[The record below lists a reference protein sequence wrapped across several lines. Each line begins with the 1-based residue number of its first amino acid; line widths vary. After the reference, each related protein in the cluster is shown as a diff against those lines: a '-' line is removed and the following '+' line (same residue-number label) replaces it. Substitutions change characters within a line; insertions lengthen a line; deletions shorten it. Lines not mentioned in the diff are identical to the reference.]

1 MKWILIWS
9 ALAVFCCATAFG
21 QVAEPRPIVQVGTQ
35 ILTTKDLERVKQL
48 LPFERFKTTL
58 GKTRLIDAIYVEYM
72 IAKAKLEQSGMVK
85 ATADEI
91 ARHEAQLVDAGAGE
105 DIKNAGYTLDGF
117 AERELITRNYL
128 LLSSNRLLSNIWG
141 GYLETYSK
149 PVEDDREYV
158 AASRER
164 ALTARF
170 SSDLLPRFNP
180 LFVTLRSMLL
190 ESRKDADAIALR
202 IRSER
207 DFDALARRYSVVRRD
222 VGGSYTSESLSSQVA
237 VQELE
242 PEVQI
247 AVMNA
252 TKTGLLRVD
261 APFGRVWLVWLSKR
275 PGRTVNLNSSLD
287 FAIAANLTEVS
298 YSGFLKSAFDSEV
311 LGIKWLDQSVA
322 PRDAVVAQVGQDR
335 LRLSELFVERIFAE
349 ADTTTLL
356 SSEFFDYAPQS
367 TFGRYVSYWIERTA
381 SVEGLPYAGAGAE
394 YGLLGYLAARVKIS
408 ELQLKSQYWQDRRKY
423 TYRADQRIVQCT
435 FINSQYARKWRDVV
449 IFAPF
454 NIWGD
459 GENFPLY
466 MHCDTQGTTD
476 ALPLPAPSR
485 TTLTPIAGGYI
496 TAVSKYQQGFYF
508 VALYGFHPDPLIKP
522 FALVRDQVEQAYRT
536 LVAEKQLGSFRATLY
551 ARTGA
556 QNRLAEAIKQLEQ
569 P

>member
-1 MKWILIWS
+1 M
-9 ALAVFCCATAFG
+9 
-21 QVAEPRPIVQVGTQ
+21 
-35 ILTTKDLERVKQL
+35 LTTKDLEQVKQL

-85 ATADEI
+85 VTADEI
-91 ARHEAQLVDAGAGE
+91 ARHAAQLVEAGAGE
-105 DIKNAGYTLDGF
+105 DIKKLGYTLDGF

-141 GYLETYSK
+141 GFLETYSK
-149 PVEDDREYV
+149 PVADDQEYI
-158 AASRER
+158 AALRER

-170 SSDLLPRFNP
+170 SSNPLFNP
-180 LFVTLRSMLL
+180 LYVTLRSMLF
-190 ESRKDADAIALR
+190 EDRKDADAIAPR

-222 VGGSYTSESLSSQVA
+222 VGGSYTSEFLPSQVA
-237 VQELE
+237 VPELE

-252 TKTGLLRVD
+252 TKTGLLRVA

-275 PGRTVNLNSSLD
+275 PSRTIDLNSSLD
-287 FAIAANLTEVS
+287 FAVAANLTEAS
-298 YSGFLKSAFDSEV
+298 YSGFLKFATNSEV
-311 LGIKWLDQSVA
+311 LSIKWLDQSIA
-322 PRDAVVAQVGQDR
+322 PQDPVVAQVRQDN
-335 LRLSELFVERIFAE
+335 LRLSEIFVERILAE
-349 ADTTTLL
+349 ADTTKLV

-367 TFGRYVSYWIERTA
+367 TFGQYVSYWTERTA

-394 YGLLGYLAARVKIS
+394 YGLLGYVAARVKVS
-408 ELQLKSQYWQDRRKY
+408 EVQLKNYYWQDRRKY
-423 TYRADQRIVQCT
+423 MYRADQRSVQCT
-435 FINSQYARKWRDVV
+435 FVNLQYASKWRDVV

-454 NIWGD
+454 DLWGN
-459 GENFPLY
+459 EITNQLY
-466 MHCDTQGTTD
+466 LHCDIEGASD
-476 ALPLPAPSR
+476 PLPLPRVSK

-496 TAVSKYQQGFYF
+496 TAVSRFQQSFYF

-522 FALVRDQVEQAYRT
+522 FALVRDQVERAYRT
-536 LVAEKQLGSFRATLY
+536 LVAEKQLGNFRAALY
-551 ARTGA
+551 ARTGT
-556 QNRLAEAIKQLEQ
+556 QNRLAEVIKQLEQ